1 MSDRKRCLTKFV
13 VQTPFKLI
21 KAFLEVVFRILMN
34 YCYRFIE
41 YLPVCQEADFAEKY
55 VAFVLK
61 FFSNILGK
69 INFSVFVHI
78 FSKNS
83 YNSDIIKI
91 LNENFIGYCS
101 KKYASK
107 V

>member
-41 YLPVCQEADFAEKY
+41 YLPVCQEADFVEKY
-55 VAFVLK
+55 VASVLK
-61 FFSNILGK
+61 FLSNVLGK
-69 INFSVFVHI
+69 INFSVFVDI
-78 FSKNS
+78 FSENS